1 MAKGGKG
8 RKGGG
13 GGGKTRKYARDNQG
27 RFASTGTGA
36 TARGGR
42 LKTASGNKRKTQTM
56 QSAAAPK
63 GTIGKPKGLKP
74 GTIKAKAAT
83 AKPAPSAAAIAQ
95 AGRVKRATRN
105 EIAAM
110 KREGDGPGSKAS
122 RSASVAKRASKI
134 YAGKIDPRQKT
145 AARLTR
151 TTDPEALRRRIKKQK
166 DNTVTAKPASAKPA
180 GLKFVAEQS
189 GRVRRAALGGGRTAV
204 VRKDQAVIIN
214 AKGTPI
220 MTRKG
225 LPNIAAGK
233 KYAANP
239 NARGPRLMGSGR
251 SEALPSRDYL
261 KTSRPTG
268 TINKP
273 KGLKPEAIK
282 AAVKFAATRGARLGG
297 TRRTTQ
303 AAAPRNTTTNR
314 TGQSKTLNRFNSR
327 PERTRGAYVGGRYVD
342 KAKLTGRQALDL
354 GRSDDVA
361 FGRTM
366 TKAARSRAAAPA
378 KAQQKQTT
386 AQRAA
391 RAASNQKRVTQA
403 ALGKGGKR
411 PTLSRKQR
419 RSIMTAESAKRFYA
433 TKAVDYLKVNVKKPG
448 FRLPR
453 GMR

>member
-83 AKPAPSAAAIAQ
+83 AKP
-95 AGRVKRATRN
+95 
-105 EIAAM
+105 
-110 KREGDGPGSKAS
+110 
-122 RSASVAKRASKI
+122 
-134 YAGKIDPRQKT
+134 
-145 AARLTR
+145 
-151 TTDPEALRRRIKKQK
+151 K

-327 PERTRGAYVGGRYVD
+327 PERTRGAYVGGRYVWD

-354 GRSDDVA
+354 RRSDDVA
-361 FGRTM
+361 FGRTV

>member
-83 AKPAPSAAAIAQ
+83 AKP
-95 AGRVKRATRN
+95 
-105 EIAAM
+105 
-110 KREGDGPGSKAS
+110 
-122 RSASVAKRASKI
+122 
-134 YAGKIDPRQKT
+134 
-145 AARLTR
+145 
-151 TTDPEALRRRIKKQK
+151 K

-225 LPNIAAGK
+225 LPNITAGK

-239 NARGPRLMGSGR
+239 NARGPRLMSSGR

-273 KGLKPEAIK
+273 KGLKPGAIK
-282 AAVKFAATRGARLGG
+282 AKAATAKPAPSAAAIAQAGRVKRATRNEIAAMKREGDGPGSKASRSASVAKRALKIYAGKIDPRQKTAARL
-297 TRRTTQ
+297 TRTTDPEALRRRIKKQ
-303 AAAPRNTTTNR
+303 KDN
-314 TGQSKTLNRFNSR
+314 KSR
-327 PERTRGAYVGGRYVD
+327 
-342 KAKLTGRQALDL
+342 
-354 GRSDDVA
+354 
-361 FGRTM
+361 
-366 TKAARSRAAAPA
+366 
-378 KAQQKQTT
+378 
-386 AQRAA
+386 
-391 RAASNQKRVTQA
+391 
-403 ALGKGGKR
+403 
-411 PTLSRKQR
+411 
-419 RSIMTAESAKRFYA
+419 
-433 TKAVDYLKVNVKKPG
+433 
-448 FRLPR
+448 
-453 GMR
+453 